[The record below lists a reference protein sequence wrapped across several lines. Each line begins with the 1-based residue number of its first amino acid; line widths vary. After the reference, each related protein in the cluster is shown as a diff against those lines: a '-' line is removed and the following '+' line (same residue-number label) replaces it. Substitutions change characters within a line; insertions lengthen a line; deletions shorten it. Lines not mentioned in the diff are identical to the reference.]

1 VRNKAKI
8 EKGIFF
14 ISPEQETRFILAP
27 ADSLQNYKGLKSK
40 NKTAYVKKNKLFTT
54 VATKKI
60 DFISTSTNQMI
71 SIGTGLIPFIE
82 HNDANRAL
90 MGSNMQRQAL
100 SLERK
105 ETPLLETGI
114 ETQIARESQSTIVA
128 QENGIVRFVS
138 SKKVIIKEFL
148 SNSKK
153 NKINKSLLKKI
164 KKNLKTTQ
172 KFKGKNKIYFIGDAR
187 KSNQN
192 NYLNQY
198 PLVKKKDWVKKG
210 QILVD
215 GTGTFNGKLS
225 LGKNLLVAYMG
236 WEGYNFEDAIVIN
249 ERLRN
254 EDIFTSLH
262 LKKYKTFLVDNED
275 REVRNER

>member
-1 VRNKAKI
+1 M
-8 EKGIFF
+8 
-14 ISPEQETRFILAP
+14 
-27 ADSLQNYKGLKSK
+27 K
-40 NKTAYVKKNKLFTT
+40 NKIAYVKKNTLFTT
-54 VATKKI
+54 LKVKKI
-60 DFISTSTNQMI
+60 NYISTSANQMI

-100 SLERK
+100 SLEKK
-105 ETPLLETGI
+105 EVPLLETGI

-128 QENGIVRFVS
+128 QQNGIVKYVS
-138 SKKVIIKEFL
+138 LKKVIIKEFKL
-148 SNSKK
+148 EEK
-153 NKINKSLLKKI
+153 NEINKSFFAKNKNNI
-164 KKNLKTTQ
+164 KNIE
-172 KFKGKNKIYFIGDAR
+172 KFLGKNKTYFIGNTR

-192 NYLNQY
+192 TYLNQY
-198 PLVKKKDWVKKG
+198 PTVKKKEWVKKG

-225 LGKNLLVAYMG
+225 LGKNILIGYMG

-249 ERLRN
+249 ERLKN

-262 LKKYKTFLVDNED
+262 LKKYKTFFVDND
-275 REVRNER
+275 NKEVRSGY